1 MILVFCL
8 GKYSRLTK
16 SFRKKL
22 LDINIASDYGK
33 IRSVFR
39 IGDIEESRWEYMDK
53 LMRDEP
59 VRIYLTDAFNFE
71 RGFGKD
77 DFLSLL
83 YYMGF
88 LTITGEGFD
97 DTIFVKMPNRVIAN
111 LYRQYFIRIM
121 DERAGNE
128 HDIMDL
134 RNALFTLTEENNPRP
149 LLDILC
155 QTLKQ
160 LTHRDFQKM
169 DEKHI
174 QAMFFCYVNLT
185 QVYDTKSEYQSEKKF
200 YDILMLKNDLADQRV
215 VHEFLFEFKYAKTAT
230 EARLGKIDEAAIVQ
244 VNDYLTHKQLQNHPN
259 LRAWRIVIVGDTLEI
274 CEQVERKH
282 LNSN

>member
-1 MILVFCL
+1 
-8 GKYSRLTK
+8 
-16 SFRKKL
+16 
-22 LDINIASDYGK
+22 
-33 IRSVFR
+33 
-39 IGDIEESRWEYMDK
+39 
-53 LMRDEP
+53 
-59 VRIYLTDAFNFE
+59 
-71 RGFGKD
+71 
-77 DFLSLL
+77 
-83 YYMGF
+83 MGF

-134 RNALFTLTEENNPRP
+134 RNALFVLTEENNPRP

-244 VNDYLTHKQLQNHPN
+244 VNDYLTPQTAAKSPEFARLAHRHCRRYLRN
-259 LRAWRIVIVGDTLEI
+259 LRTSGAKTP
-274 CEQVERKH
+274 
-282 LNSN
+282 